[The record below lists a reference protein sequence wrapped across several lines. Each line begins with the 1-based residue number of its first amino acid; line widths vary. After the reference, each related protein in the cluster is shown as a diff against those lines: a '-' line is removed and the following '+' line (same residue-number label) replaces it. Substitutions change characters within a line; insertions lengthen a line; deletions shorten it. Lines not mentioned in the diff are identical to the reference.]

1 MATTPD
7 PSTVLTVAVLGFVG
21 VRLATGFQRSRTGE
35 GRALVRTVVGR
46 LRWRHFWPVPIVLA
60 CVLVVSFALIQLPVL
75 SWGWWTALGG
85 EGNPVTGGST
95 QTQGTAFE
103 WAIPIAFLVLLL
115 PALPLFALAEERM
128 FRMGAE
134 TWSWPRRVRRTV
146 EFGLIHAIIGIPIG
160 IALAL
165 SCGGAY
171 FMIVYLREF
180 RRTGLSTDATIES
193 TRAHTAYNLSI
204 LSLVLVFAV
213 WAAVVWVRGG

>member
-1 MATTPD
+1 MAQAPD
-7 PSTVLTVAVLGFVG
+7 TSTVLTVAVLGFVG
-21 VRLATGFQRSRTGE
+21 VRLATGFQRARTGE
-35 GRALVRTVVGR
+35 GRALVRTIFGK
-46 LRWRHFWPVPIVLA
+46 LRWRHFWPVPFVLA

-95 QTQGTAFE
+95 QTRGTAFE

-134 TWSWPRRVRRTV
+134 NWSWRRRVRRTV
-146 EFGLIHAIIGIPIG
+146 EFGLIHAVIGIPIG

-180 RRTGLSTDATIES
+180 RRSGLPTVATIES

-213 WAAVVWVRGG
+213 WAGVDWLRGG